1 MTIVSVTA
9 TQAGVTTTLTE
20 SSGGVWTG
28 TLTAAS
34 KSSGSNNA
42 GQGVDIG
49 AEAQGKGY
57 YPIVITLT
65 DDVGNVTT
73 IGSDDST
80 WGETLRLKVLER
92 TGPTAVLSYPT
103 AGAYIN
109 NRAPEIKW
117 TVTDTGS
124 GVNPNA
130 VFVKIDNGN
139 AIAVTPSISGGVAT
153 ATYIPSPALSD
164 GEHTVEVYGSD
175 YDGNQSAIASAAF
188 TIDGTNPT
196 LNITN
201 PAEETTRTNV
211 AALKL
216 TGTISD
222 QTGVTLTIT
231 HGSKTYTPTIS
242 GGAWSQ
248 DITLSNGS
256 NTIGF
261 RVVDA
266 AGNVT
271 EATRI
276 VILDTSAPTVTNIE
290 LTENP
295 VDVGKTT
302 VIRVTATDA

>member
-20 SSGGVWTG
+20 SGGVWTG
-28 TLTAAS
+28 TLTAPS
-34 KSSGSNNA
+34 KSSGSNNS

-57 YPIVITLT
+57 YPITITLT

-73 IGSDDST
+73 IDSTDPT
-80 WGETLRLKVLER
+80 WGETLRLKVLEK

-117 TVTDTGS
+117 TITDAGS

-139 AIAVTPSISGGVAT
+139 AIAVTPTINGGTAT
-153 ATYIPSPALSD
+153 ATYVPTPALTD

-175 YDGNQSAIASAAF
+175 FDGNQSAIASAAF

-211 AALKL
+211 AAITL
-216 TGTISD
+216 TGTVVD
-222 QTGVTLTIT
+222 QTGVQLKIT
-231 HGSKTYTPTIS
+231 HGTKTYNPTIT

-248 DITLSNGS
+248 AITLNNGS
-256 NTIGF
+256 NTITF
-261 RVVDA
+261 EVTDA
-266 AGNVT
+266 AGNKT
-271 EATRI
+271 TATRI
-276 VILDTSAPTVTNIE
+276 VVLDTSAPTVTNVE

-302 VIRVTATDA
+302 VIKVTATDA

>member
-20 SSGGVWTG
+20 SGGVWTG
-28 TLTAAS
+28 TLTAPS
-34 KSSGSNNA
+34 KSSGSNNS

-57 YPIVITLT
+57 YPITITLT

-73 IGSDDST
+73 IDSTDPT
-80 WGETLRLKVLER
+80 WGETLRLKVLEK

-117 TVTDTGS
+117 TITDAGS

-139 AIAVTPSISGGVAT
+139 AIAVTPTINGGTAT
-153 ATYIPSPALSD
+153 ATYVPTPALTD

-175 YDGNQSAIASAAF
+175 FDGNQSAIASAAF

-211 AALKL
+211 AAITL
-216 TGTISD
+216 TGTVVD
-222 QTGVTLTIT
+222 QTGVQLKIT
-231 HGSKTYTPTIS
+231 HGTKTYNPTIT

-248 DITLSNGS
+248 AITLSNGS
-256 NTIGF
+256 NTITF
-261 RVVDA
+261 EVTDA
-266 AGNVT
+266 AGNT
-271 EATRI
+271 TTATRI
-276 VILDTSAPTVTNIE
+276 IVLDTSAPTVTNVE

-302 VIRVTATDA
+302 VIKVTATDA

>member
-20 SSGGVWTG
+20 SGGVWTG
-28 TLTAAS
+28 TLTAPS
-34 KSSGSNNA
+34 KSSGSNNS

-57 YPIVITLT
+57 YPITITLT

-73 IGSDDST
+73 IDSTDPT
-80 WGETLRLKVLER
+80 WGETLRLKVLEK

-117 TVTDTGS
+117 TITDTGS

-139 AIAVTPSISGGVAT
+139 AIAVTPTINGGTAT
-153 ATYIPSPALSD
+153 ATYVPSPALTD

-175 YDGNQSAIASAAF
+175 FDGNQSAIASAAF

-211 AALKL
+211 AALTL
-216 TGTISD
+216 TGTVVD
-222 QTGVTLTIT
+222 QTGVQLKIT
-231 HGSKTYTPTIS
+231 HGSKTYNPTIT

-248 DITLSNGS
+248 AITLNNGS
-256 NTIGF
+256 NTITF
-261 RVVDA
+261 EVTDA
-266 AGNVT
+266 AGNKT
-271 EATRI
+271 TATRI
-276 VILDTSAPTVTNIE
+276 VVLDTSAPTVTNVE

-302 VIRVTATDA
+302 VIKVTATDA

>member
-9 TQAGVTTTLTE
+9 TQAGVTITLTE
-20 SSGGVWTG
+20 SGGVWTG
-28 TLTAAS
+28 TLTAPS
-34 KSSGSNNA
+34 KSSGSNNS

-57 YPIVITLT
+57 YPITITLT

-73 IGSDDST
+73 IDSTDPT
-80 WGETLRLKVLER
+80 WGETLRLKVLEK

-117 TVTDTGS
+117 TITDTGS

-139 AIAVTPSISGGVAT
+139 AIAVTPTINGGTAT
-153 ATYIPSPALSD
+153 ATYVPSPALTD

-175 YDGNQSAIASAAF
+175 FDGNQSAIASAAF

-201 PAEETTRTNV
+201 PSEETTRTNV
-211 AALKL
+211 AAITL
-216 TGTISD
+216 TGTVVD
-222 QTGVTLTIT
+222 QTGVQLKIT
-231 HGSKTYTPTIS
+231 HGTKTYNPTIT

-248 DITLSNGS
+248 AITLSNGS
-256 NTIGF
+256 NTITF
-261 RVVDA
+261 EVTDA
-266 AGNVT
+266 AGNKT
-271 EATRI
+271 TATRI
-276 VILDTSAPTVTNIE
+276 VVLDTAAPTVTNVE

-302 VIRVTATDA
+302 VIKVTATDA

>member
-20 SSGGVWTG
+20 SGGVWTG
-28 TLTAAS
+28 TLTAPS
-34 KSSGSNNA
+34 KSSGSNNS

-57 YPIVITLT
+57 YPITITLT

-73 IGSDDST
+73 IDSTDPT
-80 WGETLRLKVLER
+80 WGETLRLKVLEK

-117 TVTDTGS
+117 TITDAGS

-139 AIAVTPSISGGVAT
+139 AIAVTPTINGGTAT
-153 ATYIPSPALSD
+153 ATYVPSPALTD

-175 YDGNQSAIASAAF
+175 FDGNQSAIASAAF

-211 AALKL
+211 AAITL
-216 TGTISD
+216 TGTVVD
-222 QTGVTLTIT
+222 QTGVQLKIT
-231 HGSKTYTPTIS
+231 HGTKTYNPTIT

-248 DITLSNGS
+248 AITLNNGS
-256 NTIGF
+256 NTITF
-261 RVVDA
+261 EVTDA
-266 AGNVT
+266 AGNKT
-271 EATRI
+271 TATRI
-276 VILDTSAPTVTNIE
+276 VVLDTSAPTVTNVE

-302 VIRVTATDA
+302 VIKVTATDA

>member
-20 SSGGVWTG
+20 SGGVWTG
-28 TLTAAS
+28 TLTAPS
-34 KSSGSNNA
+34 KSSGSNNS

-57 YPIVITLT
+57 YPITITLT

-73 IGSDDST
+73 IDSTDPT
-80 WGETLRLKVLER
+80 WGETLRLKVLEK

-117 TVTDTGS
+117 TITDTGS

-130 VFVKIDNGN
+130 VFVKIDSGN

-153 ATYIPSPALSD
+153 ATYVPSPALTD
-164 GEHTVEVYGSD
+164 GDHTVEVYGSD
-175 YDGNQSAIASAAF
+175 YDGNQSAVASAAF

-211 AALKL
+211 AALTL
-216 TGTISD
+216 TGTVVD
-222 QTGVTLTIT
+222 QTGVQLKIT
-231 HGSKTYTPTIS
+231 HGSKTYNPTIT

-248 DITLSNGS
+248 AITLNNGS
-256 NTIGF
+256 NTITF
-261 RVVDA
+261 EVTDA
-266 AGNVT
+266 AGNKT
-271 EATRI
+271 TATRI
-276 VILDTSAPTVTNIE
+276 VVLDTAAPTVTNVE

-302 VIRVTATDA
+302 VIKVTATDA

>member
-20 SSGGVWTG
+20 SGGVWTG
-28 TLTAAS
+28 TLTAPS
-34 KSSGSNNA
+34 KSSGSNNS

-57 YPIVITLT
+57 YPITITLT
-65 DDVGNVTT
+65 DDVGNVTV
-73 IGSDDST
+73 IDSTDPT
-80 WGETLRLKVLER
+80 WGETLRLKVLEK

-117 TVTDTGS
+117 TITDTGS

-139 AIAVTPSISGGVAT
+139 AIAVTPTINGGTAT
-153 ATYIPSPALSD
+153 ATYVPSPALAD
-164 GEHTVEVYGSD
+164 GDHTVEVYGSD
-175 YDGNQSAIASAAF
+175 YDGNQSAVASAAF

-211 AALKL
+211 AAITL
-216 TGTISD
+216 TGTVVD
-222 QTGVTLTIT
+222 QTGVQLKIT
-231 HGSKTYTPTIS
+231 HGTKTYNPTIT

-248 DITLSNGS
+248 AITLNNGS
-256 NTIGF
+256 NTITF
-261 RVVDA
+261 EVTDA
-266 AGNVT
+266 AGNKT
-271 EATRI
+271 TATRI
-276 VILDTSAPTVTNIE
+276 VVLDTSAPTVTNVE

-295 VDVGKTT
+295 IDVGKTT
-302 VIRVTATDA
+302 VIKVTATDA

>member
-20 SSGGVWTG
+20 SGGVWTG
-28 TLTAAS
+28 TLTAPS
-34 KSSGSNNA
+34 KSSGSNNS

-57 YPIVITLT
+57 YPITITLT

-73 IGSDDST
+73 IDSTDPT
-80 WGETLRLKVLER
+80 WGETLRLKVLEK

-117 TVTDTGS
+117 TITDAGS

-139 AIAVTPSISGGVAT
+139 AIAVTPTINGGTAT
-153 ATYIPSPALSD
+153 ATYVPSPALTD

-175 YDGNQSAIASAAF
+175 FDGNQSAIASAAF

-211 AALKL
+211 AAITL
-216 TGTISD
+216 TGTVVD
-222 QTGVTLTIT
+222 QTGVQLKIT
-231 HGSKTYTPTIS
+231 HGSKTYNPTIT

-248 DITLSNGS
+248 AITLSNGS
-256 NTIGF
+256 NTITF
-261 RVVDA
+261 EVTDA
-266 AGNVT
+266 AGNT
-271 EATRI
+271 TTATRI
-276 VILDTSAPTVTNIE
+276 IVLDTSAPTVINVE

-302 VIRVTATDA
+302 VIKVTATDA

>member
-20 SSGGVWTG
+20 SGGVWTG
-28 TLTAAS
+28 TLTAPS
-34 KSSGSNNA
+34 KSSGSNNS

-57 YPIVITLT
+57 YPITITLT
-65 DDVGNVTT
+65 DDVGNVTV
-73 IGSDDST
+73 IDSTDPT
-80 WGETLRLKVLER
+80 WGETLKLKVLEK

-117 TVTDTGS
+117 TITDTGS

-139 AIAVTPSISGGVAT
+139 AIAVTPTINGGTAT
-153 ATYIPSPALSD
+153 ATYVPSPALTD

-211 AALKL
+211 AALTL
-216 TGTISD
+216 TGTVVD
-222 QTGVTLTIT
+222 QTGVQLKIT
-231 HGSKTYTPTIS
+231 HGSKTYNPTIT

-248 DITLSNGS
+248 AITLSNGS
-256 NTIGF
+256 NTITF
-261 RVVDA
+261 EVTDA
-266 AGNVT
+266 AGNKT
-271 EATRI
+271 TATRI
-276 VILDTSAPTVTNIE
+276 VILDTAAPTVINVE

-302 VIRVTATDA
+302 VIKVTATDA

>member
-20 SSGGVWTG
+20 SAGVWTG

-57 YPIVITLT
+57 YPITITLT

-73 IGSDDST
+73 VDSTDST
-80 WGETLRLKVLER
+80 WGETLRLKVLEK

-109 NRAPEIKW
+109 NRAPTIRW
-117 TVTDTGS
+117 TVTDNGS

-130 VFVKIDNGN
+130 VFVKIDSDN
-139 AIAVTPSISGGVAT
+139 AIAVTPTIEGGVAT
-153 ATYIPSPALSD
+153 ATYTPSPALTD
-164 GEHTVEVYGSD
+164 GDHTVQVYGSD
-175 YDGNQSAIASAAF
+175 YDGNQSAIASASF

-211 AALKL
+211 AALTL
-216 TGTISD
+216 TGTVSD
-222 QTGVTLTIT
+222 LTGITMTIT

-242 GGAWSQ
+242 DGAWSQ
-248 DITLSNGS
+248 AITLANGS
-256 NTIGF
+256 NTINWE
-261 RVVDA
+261 VKDA
-266 AGNVT
+266 AGNIT
-271 EATRI
+271 TASRI
-276 VILDTSAPTVTNIE
+276 VILDTAAPTVTNIE
-290 LTENP
+290 ITTNP
-295 VDVGKTT
+295 VDVGGTT
-302 VIRVTATDA
+302 VIKVTATDA

>member
-20 SSGGVWTG
+20 SGGVWTG
-28 TLTAAS
+28 TLTAPS
-34 KSSGSNNA
+34 KSSGSNNS

-49 AEAQGKGY
+49 AEAQDKGY
-57 YPIVITLT
+57 YPITITLT

-73 IGSDDST
+73 IDSTDPT
-80 WGETLRLKVLER
+80 WGETLRLKVLEK

-117 TVTDTGS
+117 TITDAGS

-139 AIAVTPSISGGVAT
+139 AIAVTPTINGGTAT
-153 ATYIPSPALSD
+153 ATYVPSPALTD

-175 YDGNQSAIASAAF
+175 FDGNQSAIASAAF

-211 AALKL
+211 AAITL
-216 TGTISD
+216 TGTVVD
-222 QTGVTLTIT
+222 QTGVQLKIT
-231 HGSKTYTPTIS
+231 HGSKTYNPTIT

-248 DITLSNGS
+248 AITLSNGS
-256 NTIGF
+256 NTITF
-261 RVVDA
+261 EVTDA
-266 AGNVT
+266 AGNT
-271 EATRI
+271 TTATRI
-276 VILDTSAPTVTNIE
+276 IVLDTSAPTVINVE

-302 VIRVTATDA
+302 VIKVTATDA

>member
-20 SSGGVWTG
+20 SGGVWTG
-28 TLTAAS
+28 TLTAPS
-34 KSSGSNNA
+34 KSSGSNNS

-49 AEAQGKGY
+49 AEAQDKGY
-57 YPIVITLT
+57 YPITITLT
-65 DDVGNVTT
+65 DDVGKVTT
-73 IGSDDST
+73 IDSTDPT
-80 WGETLRLKVLER
+80 WGETLRLKVLEK

-117 TVTDTGS
+117 TITDAGS

-139 AIAVTPSISGGVAT
+139 AIAVTPTINGGTAT
-153 ATYIPSPALSD
+153 ATYVPSPALTD

-175 YDGNQSAIASAAF
+175 FDGNQSAIASAAF

-211 AALKL
+211 AAITL
-216 TGTISD
+216 TGTVVD
-222 QTGVTLTIT
+222 QTGVQLKIT
-231 HGSKTYTPTIS
+231 HGSKTYNPTIT

-248 DITLSNGS
+248 AITLSNGS
-256 NTIGF
+256 NTITF
-261 RVVDA
+261 EVTDA
-266 AGNVT
+266 AGNT
-271 EATRI
+271 TTATRI
-276 VILDTSAPTVTNIE
+276 IVLDTSAPTVINVE

-302 VIRVTATDA
+302 VIKVTATDA